1 MATVSEGVQAPDF
14 KLTSTSDDT
23 FSLMERRG
31 SANLVLLFLD
41 SASGGTDTQIAA
53 SFRDASEVFAAER
66 TTVVGIAKATLDDL
80 KAFQTTHSLPFEL
93 LSDDGAVAAAYGVRV
108 RQGFGAPLPAYRA
121 NASAVA
127 PSSWTA
133 SASSAASF
141 ATSTR
146 ANTSTTCWQRSTLIS
161 SSVGLTLFR

>member
-108 RQGFGAPLPAYRA
+108 RQGFGPISRERFRR
-121 NASAVA
+121 
-127 PSSWTA
+127 
-133 SASSAASF
+133 SF
-141 ATSTR
+141 GPISR
-146 ANTSTTCWQRSTLIS
+146 ERFRRSTFLHRRRPPHLS
-161 SSVGLTLFR
+161 RRRPARTRQRRAGSARH

>member
-108 RQGFGAPLPAYRA
+108 RQGFGPISRER
-121 NASAVA
+121 
-127 PSSWTA
+127 
-133 SASSAASF
+133 F
-141 ATSTR
+141 R
-146 ANTSTTCWQRSTLIS
+146 RSTFLLDRIG
-161 SSVGLTLFR
+161 VVRRIFRDVDPREHVNDELAALDIDL

>member
-108 RQGFGAPLPAYRA
+108 RQGFGPISRER
-121 NASAVA
+121 
-127 PSSWTA
+127 
-133 SASSAASF
+133 F
-141 ATSTR
+141 R
-146 ANTSTTCWQRSTLIS
+146 RSTFLLDRIG
-161 SSVGLTLFR
+161 VVRRIFRDVDPREHVNDVLAALDIDL

>member
-108 RQGFGAPLPAYRA
+108 RQGFGPISRER
-121 NASAVA
+121 
-127 PSSWTA
+127 
-133 SASSAASF
+133 F
-141 ATSTR
+141 R
-146 ANTSTTCWQRSTLIS
+146 RSTFLLDRIG
-161 SSVGLTLFR
+161 VVRRIFRDVDPRERQRRAGSARH